1 MKVAQEK
8 DVLSLTVVKVQLM
21 VMIMILTG
29 ISLMKN
35 ARSDGGRLGPEEQL
49 ARSTSPG
56 M

>member
-1 MKVAQEK
+1 MAKANCFSAKKFGYEK
-8 DVLSLTVVKVQLM
+8 GVS
-21 VMIMILTG
+21 ILTG

-56 M
+56 I